1 MIKITSVLIICE
13 DSPFGKNSA
22 VESIR
27 LAAGIISLGDIEK
40 CQVLFLGDAILFLN
54 KNVDASVL
62 NMDSLIDMIRLIEL
76 SELPIFVAL
85 EDFIALDLDKN
96 DLITYQNLHIID
108 YKEISKLILENDLC
122 FKF

>member
-1 MIKITSVLIICE
+1 MCE

-40 CQVLFLGDAILFLN
+40 CQVLLLGDAIFFLN
-54 KNVDASVL
+54 KNVNASAT
-62 NMDSLIDMIRLIEL
+62 NMDSLDDMIRLIEL
-76 SELPIFVAL
+76 SELHIIVAL
-85 EDFIALDLDKN
+85 EDLIALGLDKN
-96 DLITYQNLHIID
+96 DLISYQNLD
-108 YKEISKLILENDLC
+108 FMDNMAVSKLILENDLC